1 MLMAH
6 VVGPRRN
13 LKNFKN
19 MDFHHF
25 GNFED
30 LFQMFW
36 EWQKFEII
44 SLAILEIGNDLNQTV
59 ISISSFKMY

>member
-1 MLMAH
+1 
-6 VVGPRRN
+6 
-13 LKNFKN
+13 

-44 SLAILEIGNDLNQTV
+44 SLAILEIGNDLNQTL